1 MVKAEITFMFF
12 AFAELSLAYLLAFT
26 YKSKNPSASNST
38 DSYYKPYETSVSSLN
53 LWQYASLLL
62 YWGKMIFYG
71 AALLTQLLAFMGYLY
86 ELNLAVWEI
95 GVFIGVGSI

>member
-1 MVKAEITFMFF
+1 M
-12 AFAELSLAYLLAFT
+12 
-26 YKSKNPSASNST
+26 
-38 DSYYKPYETSVSSLN
+38 
-53 LWQYASLLL
+53 L

-86 ELNLAVWEI
+86 ELNIAVWEI